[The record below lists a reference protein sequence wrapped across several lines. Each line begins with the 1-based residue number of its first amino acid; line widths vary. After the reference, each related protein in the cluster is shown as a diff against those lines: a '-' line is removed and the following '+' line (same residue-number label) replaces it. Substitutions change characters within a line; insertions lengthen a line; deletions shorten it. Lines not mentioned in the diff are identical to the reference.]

1 MAGRRLT
8 HALLALPALLLLGS
22 ETSLDDQVAACDAG
36 DAAAC
41 VAAAERL
48 TTGDGV
54 PHDLTRAHGLWTQ
67 GCDAGDAVACT
78 YQGRGLY
85 RATGTQ
91 RDLQA
96 SYDLL
101 SAACETDQV
110 PRACAWLGQFHDNGL
125 VVSRDDDRA
134 VKLYRGACEA
144 GDPAGCVALGDAY
157 RMGDGVGQ
165 DNGVA
170 ETLYKKSCDAGYAE
184 GCWEY
189 GSVFERGQ
197 GAGDAPEDGGRG
209 IALLSPLCDGGDL
222 LACNSLAVR
231 LADPDRGELD
241 TERAME
247 LLERGCDAGLTDSCI
262 QLATLLYRDNED
274 AGIEADKVR
283 SLELAEASCETGM
296 PAGCAA
302 LALHK
307 VDAGARDEAAA
318 LYQQACDGGL
328 GYACSTVAYLD
339 PTASQ
344 GCDLQARACDLG
356 SWRGCTD
363 LAMCLQDTD
372 GVQESDWRPQ
382 VEGTCAQG
390 YGNACVLLGL
400 TEAGRFAQ
408 ADDQEEGPR
417 DAAAATAYF
426 ERACELDDPDG
437 CTFLGLYLL
446 DGSLTEDGDGDSE
459 AAFPY
464 LERGCDDGGDN
475 QVCVLT
481 ALLLW
486 SGEVGRKDDARAE
499 EILHG
504 TCVAGSADGCRALLG
519 LWLQSLDD
527 ATAYG
532 RATQLCED
540 GIPRGCIMQGE
551 MLLIGQGVG
560 SDKKAGVALIEQA
573 CVMGDEDACY
583 LATVKPRQLKRM
595 LQAHLENSRIEM
607 SR

>member
-1 MAGRRLT
+1 VAGRRLK

-22 ETSLDDQVAACDAG
+22 GTSLEDQVSECEAG
-36 DAAAC
+36 DAGAC

-54 PHDLTRAHGLWTQ
+54 PHDLVQAHAMWTL

-78 YQGRGLY
+78 YQGRGSI
-85 RATGTQ
+85 RATGTD
-91 RDLQA
+91 RDTQA
-96 SYDLL
+96 AYDLL
-101 SAACETDQV
+101 SAACETDEV
-110 PRACAWLGQFHDNGL
+110 DRACAWLGYFYDNGV

-134 VKLYRGACEA
+134 VKLYRSACEA
-144 GDPAGCVALGDAY
+144 GDGAGCVALGDAY

-170 ETLYKKSCDAGYAE
+170 ETLYKKSCDVGYAE

-189 GSVFERGQ
+189 GSVYERGQ
-197 GAGDAPEDGGRG
+197 GANDAPEDSGRG
-209 IALLSPLCDGGDL
+209 IELLAPLCDAGDL

-247 LLERGCDAGLTDSCI
+247 LLERGCDVGLTDSCV
-262 QLATLLYRDNED
+262 QLATLLYRDDED
-274 AGIEADKVR
+274 AGIEADKAR
-283 SLELAEASCETGM
+283 SLELAEAACETGM
-296 PAGCAA
+296 PAGCAN

-307 VDAGARDEAAA
+307 VESGARAEAAA
-318 LYQQACDGGL
+318 LYRDACDEGL
-328 GYACSTVAYLD
+328 GYACSTVAYLE
-339 PTASQ
+339 PTD
-344 GCDLQARACDLG
+344 GCDLQTRACDLG

-363 LAMCLQDTD
+363 MAMCLQDN
-372 GVQESDWRPQ
+372 GGQESDWRSR

-390 YGNACVLLGL
+390 YGNGCVLLGL

-408 ADDQEEGPR
+408 APDQDEGPR
-417 DAAAATAYF
+417 DVAAATGYL
-426 ERACELDDPDG
+426 ERACELEDADG

-446 DGSLTEDGDGDSE
+446 DGSLTDDGDGDSE

-464 LERGCDDGGDN
+464 LEQGCEQGGEN

-481 ALLLW
+481 ALILW

-499 EILHG
+499 EILHD

-519 LWLQSLDD
+519 LWLQSMDD
-527 ATAYG
+527 ETAYG
-532 RATQLCED
+532 RATDLCDD

-551 MLLIGQGVG
+551 MLLTGQGVG
-560 SDKKAGVALIEQA
+560 SDKKAGVALLEQA